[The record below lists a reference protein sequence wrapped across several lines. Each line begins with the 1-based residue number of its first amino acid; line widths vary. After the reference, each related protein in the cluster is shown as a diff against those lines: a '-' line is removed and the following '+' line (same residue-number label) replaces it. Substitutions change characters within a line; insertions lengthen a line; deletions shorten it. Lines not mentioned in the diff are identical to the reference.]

1 MAVNETSICNA
12 ALIEIGGPTIT
23 SLTEDSEAARLCNER
38 FEQTLD
44 EELEKGEFSFSIY
57 RAQLAALAS
66 APVFGYTYQHQMPA
80 NPYCLR
86 VLTEYDDNE
95 FKVEGRLL
103 LSDDTPL
110 KIRYIGR
117 PSDLSEL
124 SALFVRALSFRIASI
139 LAIPIR
145 GSGQLRD
152 RMWKEYELNF
162 DLAESKDS
170 QQGTPDEQADGS
182 WLDDRGGI

>member
-1 MAVNETSICNA
+1 MAVNETSICNGG
-12 ALIEIGGPTIT
+12 LIEIGGPTIT

-38 FEQTLD
+38 FDQILD

-57 RAQLAALAS
+57 RAQLAALS
-66 APVFGYTYQHQMPA
+66 TAPAFGYTYQHQMPA
-80 NPYCLR
+80 DPYCLR

-103 LSDDTPL
+103 LSDSTPL

-117 PSDLSEL
+117 PDDLSEL
-124 SALFVRALSFRIASI
+124 SASFVRALSFRIAAL

-145 GSGQLRD
+145 GSGKLRD
-152 RMWKEYELNF
+152 RMWAEYELAF

-182 WLDDRGGI
+182 WLDDRGGM